1 MLTFPGAEDVVN
13 RVYAQLKDRYPAVP
27 ADLAFGDE
35 PSGDF
40 GVAHAYFNN
49 YVTFDDNHV
58 PALYVICHEV
68 GHEIDYNVCKKRGGT
83 GFTNGLYDEFWAVR
97 NFTGTA
103 AGTPWDAQ
111 LRAIA
116 HNTVANPN
124 AGYRYWPA
132 ENFAD
137 AFGAVNSF
145 GVGTLITEQYNAYL
159 DEAKLRAFYASLEG
173 VDMAITDAD
182 VDRIA
187 SAVALKILPDVLQK
201 LNSGFNTS
209 VTTFLDR
216 LAHGDKKV
224 ETAEID
230 A

>member
-13 RVYAQLKDRYPAVP
+13 RVYALLKDRYQAVP
-27 ADLAFGDE
+27 VDLSFGDE

-40 GVAHAYFNN
+40 GIAHAYFDD
-49 YVTFDDNHV
+49 YITFDDNHV
-58 PALYVICHEV
+58 PTLYVICHEV
-68 GHEIDYNVCKKRGGT
+68 GHEIDYNVCKKRGGN
-83 GFTNGLYDEFWAVR
+83 GFTNGLYDEFWTVR
-97 NFTGTA
+97 GFP
-103 AGTPWDAQ
+103 GTPWDGQ
-111 LRAIA
+111 NQAIA
-116 HNTVANPN
+116 LEATGVNK
-124 AGYRYWPA
+124 GYRYWVA

-145 GVGTLITEQYNAYL
+145 GQGTLITRTDAYL
-159 DEAKLRAFYASLEG
+159 DEDKLRAFYASLEG

-187 SAVALKILPDVLQK
+187 TATALKILPDVLQK

-216 LAHGDKKV
+216 LARGDKKV
-224 ETAEID
+224 ETAEVD